1 MEFKKDYNSATEF
14 GFHVRLVRQSVVG
27 KNLSD
32 MFLVRNVLKE
42 GDGLS
47 LLLSNFTSEYIIRR
61 DQVNQDCL
69 KLNGVYQIL
78 PYVDVKILGGSVHTK
93 KEFTES
99 LIVASKEFGPD
110 VNADKSK
117 YMDMYRD

>member
-1 MEFKKDYNSATEF
+1 MECKKDYNSATDF
-14 GFHVRLVRQSVVG
+14 GIPVRLVRQSVVG

-69 KLNGVYQIL
+69 KLNGVYHL
-78 PYVDVKILGGSVHTK
+78 AYADDDKILGGSVHTTR
-93 KEFTES
+93 EFAES
-99 LIVASKEFGPD
+99 LIVASKEIGPD

>member
-61 DQVNQDCL
+61 VQVNQDCL
-69 KLNGVYQIL
+69 KLNGAYL
-78 PYVDVKILGGSVHTK
+78 LAYADDDKIFGGSVHTTR
-93 KEFTES
+93 EFAES